1 MGSKSSVKRST
12 TKTSAKLRTKKKAE
26 APTKLKTKTSESGK
40 TGKPV
45 KTHKT
50 PKRCWWC
57 GDDRD
62 YVSYH
67 DDEWGVP
74 LRDSQAMFALL
85 QLEGMQA
92 GLAWITVLRKRDH
105 MHKRFFKFQPRA
117 LVKKG
122 PAEMPSW
129 LEDAGLIR
137 NRAKLS
143 ALIGNAQAYIDY
155 ERDNGKGSFVD
166 FLWGFVDGK
175 VVQNRWRG
183 KSDVPAT
190 TPQSEA
196 MSKALKKL
204 GFRFVGPTICYAF
217 MQSAGLVNDHARD
230 CFRHSEC
237 AKLAP

>member
-1 MGSKSSVKRST
+1 MGSKSSG
-12 TKTSAKLRTKKKAE
+12 KKA
-26 APTKLKTKTSESGK
+26 AVNVS
-40 TGKPV
+40 V
-45 KTHKT
+45 
-50 PKRCWWC
+50 KRCWWC
-57 GDDRD
+57 GDDDD
-62 YVSYH
+62 YVRYH
-67 DDEWGVP
+67 DHEWGVP

-129 LEDAGLIR
+129 LADAGLIR

-143 ALIGNAQAYIDY
+143 ALITNAQAYLDY
-155 ERDNGKGSFVD
+155 EREFGKGSFVD
-166 FLWGFVDGK
+166 LLWGFVDGQSI
-175 VVQNRWRG
+175 QNRWRG

-190 TPQSEA
+190 TPASEA
-196 MSKALKKL
+196 MSKTLKKL

-217 MQSAGLVNDHARD
+217 MQSAGLVNDHARS
-230 CFRHSEC
+230 CYRHSEC
-237 AKLAP
+237 AALA